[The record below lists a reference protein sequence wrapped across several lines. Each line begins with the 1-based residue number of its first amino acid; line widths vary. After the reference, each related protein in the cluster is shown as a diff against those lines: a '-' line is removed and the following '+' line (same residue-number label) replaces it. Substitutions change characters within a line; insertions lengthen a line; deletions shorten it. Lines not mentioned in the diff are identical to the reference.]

1 MAGLVGSLTLL
12 GGEHSDVVDD
22 DARANARLD
31 HTLVILAP
39 LAEEITGAV
48 QFPNGIT
55 TPAVGL
61 TEWSVSCCS
70 RLLVCA
76 VTFDN
81 AAKALKVMEWHFNAA
96 ALSRVLDVLR
106 ELNVFAAELHS
117 FGAFKVKLREKLTNA
132 SHAQKALLHVQ
143 GARDF
148 TPCHSVQPS
157 GQPWSCK
164 LTYGGAFG
172 VLTTD
177 DIMPATKL
185 ASLLYFMGHRY
196 TATHRAAGSQLVK
209 QLQALHANLA
219 GAETDA
225 EDVCTEVVQN
235 YSTYAFPAGMEEV
248 WRLRRPCRKR
258 PYNMRVCL

>member
-1 MAGLVGSLTLL
+1 M
-12 GGEHSDVVDD
+12 
-22 DARANARLD
+22 
-31 HTLVILAP
+31 
-39 LAEEITGAV
+39 
-48 QFPNGIT
+48 
-55 TPAVGL
+55 
-61 TEWSVSCCS
+61 
-70 RLLVCA
+70 
-76 VTFDN
+76 
-81 AAKALKVMEWHFNAA
+81 
-96 ALSRVLDVLR
+96 
-106 ELNVFAAELHS
+106 NVFAAELHS
-117 FGAFKVKLREKLTNA
+117 FGAFKVELREKLTNA

-143 GARDF
+143 GAKDF

-157 GQPWSCK
+157 GHPWSCK

-248 WRLRRPCRKR
+248 PPEPNLQRADLKACVRYAIHKDWQESTYLSGSKCRNYALRML
-258 PYNMRVCL
+258 Y